1 METYNGHKSW
11 DHWNVSLWIFNDY
24 GLYSWAGEKLKE
36 WRDPL
41 AASSALFDEMQAH
54 GITET
59 PDGAKFSI
67 ETINAALEDF

>member
-11 DHWNVSLWIFNDY
+11 QHWNVSLWIFNDE

-41 AASSALFDEMQAH
+41 MASASLFDEMQAE
-54 GITET
+54 GIKQT
-59 PDGAKFSI
+59 PDGAEFTV